1 MISPPRRAWASSTAW
16 ARPCVRSAGLGD
28 TQRYFGERPV
38 EGASEKFR
46 ARAAGCGVVPVVACS
61 GTPQPTASPQ
71 QSQSVP
77 AESTRTNAVAAMHG
91 EAFAHAKYR
100 AYADQAQ
107 HSGEPRVAQEF
118 RTAAQTELSD
128 HFTREADLV
137 GLGGDTAANL
147 RDAIAGES
155 TESTTMY
162 PGFAAQATAAG
173 DAAAAQLFS
182 AIASDE
188 AAHVRDFTIAL
199 ATLTGPAAGA
209 VVPAGPDVTATSITP
224 GPAKSSG
231 ATLANLRTAM
241 QGEAYAFA
249 KYSRYAR
256 QAREAGNPQIAQ
268 LFSRT
273 AQVELDEHFA
283 EEATPAGLVASDVAA
298 NLTDAIAGEKHE
310 AESMYPDYAAQA
322 DKAGNPRAADLF
334 REIAADEKAHEQA
347 FQQALDAL

>member
-1 MISPPRRAWASSTAW
+1 M
-16 ARPCVRSAGLGD
+16 C
-28 TQRYFGERPV
+28 
-38 EGASEKFR
+38 
-46 ARAAGCGVVPVVACS
+46 AALLVPVVACS
-61 GTPQPTASPQ
+61 GTPQRTASPQ

-155 TESTTMY
+155 TESATMY

-182 AIASDE
+182 GIAGDE
-188 AAHVRDFTIAL
+188 AAHLRDFTTAL
-199 ATLTGPAAGA
+199 ATLTGPAGA

-241 QGEAYAFA
+241 QGEAFAFA

-273 AQVELDEHFA
+273 ARVELDEHFA
-283 EEATPAGLVASDVAA
+283 EQATPAGLVASDVAA

-310 AESMYPDYAAQA
+310 ADSMYPDYAAQA
-322 DKAGNPRAADLF
+322 DKAGNPQAADLF

>member
-1 MISPPRRAWASSTAW
+1 MHNKSRLTIAM
-16 ARPCVRSAGLGD
+16 C
-28 TQRYFGERPV
+28 
-38 EGASEKFR
+38 
-46 ARAAGCGVVPVVACS
+46 AALLVPVVACS
-61 GTPQPTASPQ
+61 GTPQRTASPQ

-100 AYADQAQ
+100 AYADQAE

-173 DAAAAQLFS
+173 DVAAAQLFS
-182 AIASDE
+182 AIAGDE
-188 AAHVRDFTIAL
+188 AAHARDFTIAL
-199 ATLTGPAAGA
+199 ATLTGPAGA

-241 QGEAYAFA
+241 QGEAFAFA

-273 AQVELDEHFA
+273 ARVELDEHFA
-283 EEATPAGLVASDVAA
+283 EQATPAGLVASDVAA

>member
-1 MISPPRRAWASSTAW
+1 MHN
-16 ARPCVRSAGLGD
+16 RSRLTIAMC
-28 TQRYFGERPV
+28 
-38 EGASEKFR
+38 
-46 ARAAGCGVVPVVACS
+46 AAFLVPVVACS
-61 GTPQPTASPQ
+61 GTPQRTASPQ

-77 AESTRTNAVAAMHG
+77 AESTRTNAMAAMHG

-118 RTAAQTELSD
+118 RSAAQTELSD

-182 AIASDE
+182 AIAGDE
-188 AAHVRDFTIAL
+188 AAHARDFSIAL

-209 VVPAGPDVTATSITP
+209 VVPAGPDVTTTSITP

-241 QGEAYAFA
+241 QGEAFAFA

-322 DKAGNPRAADLF
+322 DKAGNPQAADLF